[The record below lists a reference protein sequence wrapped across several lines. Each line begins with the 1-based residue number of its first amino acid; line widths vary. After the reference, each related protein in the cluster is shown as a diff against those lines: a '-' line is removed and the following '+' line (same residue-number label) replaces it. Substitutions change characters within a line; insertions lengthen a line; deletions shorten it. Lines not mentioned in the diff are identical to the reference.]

1 MAAKSSAEKRHRQS
15 EVARMRNRS
24 TKSAVRTSVKNF
36 LAAVKQKDEEKA
48 KELYRLFV
56 KKIDTAAGKRI
67 IHKNTAARKKSR
79 MAAQFNATFLKK

>member
-48 KELYRLFV
+48 KAVTKVEGIGSYF
-56 KKIDTAAGKRI
+56 GGE
-67 IHKNTAARKKSR
+67 
-79 MAAQFNATFLKK
+79 